1 MAGEMHAPHPE
12 PKEGSQPTSPGGYA
26 RVAQRISRLTVNLIA
41 SAVVLLVMLLVGAQL
56 TDYWRSATAP
66 NNQASGGRKSPV
78 ISDPRPGQDA
88 SFIDVGDGQSSIVHA
103 NVSGD
108 RQAAVAALRRVCTQA
123 TLDTPASNSPFN
135 SPPPPGEAA
144 LLQLLATA
152 SAAAKLSDGVELFEL
167 PGAIP
172 MAIVTKIGVV
182 SSDPHS
188 SVPNVEKPAPPSD
201 SKVAGPQRRV
211 LTWGIAIRS
220 AERGWSVYAIHPKA
234 KSAVLGQPT
243 AAAERWDVPIPAGAK
258 RILRI
263 RRGGE
268 PAVSAFYGPK
278 GANTQQ
284 WRHDFDQWATGA
296 GIRVDSGWTIVGDDY
311 SARFSRQISDLREQ
325 IDIQFG
331 PDGQGGLRGMI
342 TQSTGAAAGG

>member
-1 MAGEMHAPHPE
+1 MAGKDHAPHLE
-12 PKEGSQPTSPGGYA
+12 PQEGPQVTSQGGYA

-41 SAVVLLVMLLVGAQL
+41 TALVLLVMLLVGGQL

-66 NNQASGGRKSPV
+66 NNQASGGRRPPV

-88 SFIDVGDGQSSIVHA
+88 SYIDVGDGQSSIVHA

-108 RQAAVAALRRVCTQA
+108 RQAAVAALRSVCTQA
-123 TLDTPASNSPFN
+123 TLETPASNSPSN

-152 SAAAKLSDGVELFEL
+152 SPAAKLSDGVELFEL

-182 SSDPHS
+182 SSDSHS
-188 SVPNVEKPAPPSD
+188 SVPNVEKQPPPPD
-201 SKVAGPQRRV
+201 SKVAGPHRRV

-220 AERGWSVYAIHPKA
+220 AEKGWSVYAIHPKA
-234 KSAVLGQPT
+234 KFTLLGQPT

-268 PAVSAFYGPK
+268 PAVLAFYGPM
-278 GANTQQ
+278 GADAQQ
-284 WRHDFDQWATGA
+284 WQHDFNQWATGA
-296 GIRVDSGWTIVGDDY
+296 GIRVDSGWTIVGNEY
-311 SARFSRQISDLREQ
+311 SARFSRQFGDLREQ